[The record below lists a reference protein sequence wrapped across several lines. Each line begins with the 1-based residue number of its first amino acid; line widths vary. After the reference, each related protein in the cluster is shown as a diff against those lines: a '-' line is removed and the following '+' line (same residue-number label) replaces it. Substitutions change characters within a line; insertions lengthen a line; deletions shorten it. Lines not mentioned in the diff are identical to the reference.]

1 MGDRIDRWMT
11 GEGTVRILT
20 ATSTEMAQEAARV
33 AQAGSAVAEV
43 LGDLLTGVA
52 LLELAQSPVERVQCA
67 FDHNGS
73 AGQLVA
79 DVWPGPEVRGR
90 VEYPQSRSQP
100 LVGASGELRISRH
113 GFRGGQVY
121 QSRLPVTGG
130 SIAGAL
136 QQFCLESEQTLTL
149 FSLATVTDSEGRVVR
164 AGGMIVQALPD
175 CEAEHLEQ
183 VTASLEQA
191 DFAALVHAGEAPTDA
206 TTALLG
212 RLDLHVLGQ
221 DPLVYRCRC
230 SLERAVRAV
239 LTLSPEELA
248 EVREGRVE
256 EVVCDFCRHQYQVG
270 AAELEA
276 SASQEQE

>member
-1 MGDRIDRWMT
+1 MT

-20 ATSTEMAQEAARV
+20 ATSTAMAREAARV
-33 AQAGSAVAEV
+33 AGAAPAVSEV

-67 FDHNGS
+67 FDHRGS

-90 VEYPQSRSQP
+90 VEYSKADVEP
-100 LVGASGELRISRH
+100 LIGQTGELRISRH

-121 QSRLPVTGG
+121 QSRLPVAGG

-149 FSLATVTDSEGRVVR
+149 FSLATKTGADGTIER
-164 AGGMIVQALPD
+164 AGGMIVQAMPD
-175 CEAEHLEQ
+175 CEPEHLEA
-183 VTASLEQA
+183 VTRCLEQA
-191 DFAALVHAGEAPTDA
+191 EFSALVRAGEAPAEA
-206 TTALLG
+206 TTSLLG
-212 RLDLHVLGQ
+212 RLDLHVLGH

-230 SLERAVRAV
+230 SLDRAIGAVR
-239 LTLSPEELA
+239 TLSPEELA
-248 EVREGRVE
+248 EVAEGRVE
-256 EVVCDFCRHQYQVG
+256 EVVCDFCGHQYLVG

-276 SASQEQE
+276 SASLLEE

>member
-33 AQAGSAVAEV
+33 AQTGSAVAEV

-90 VEYPQSRSQP
+90 VEYPQSRSRP
-100 LVGASGELRISRH
+100 LVGESGELRISRH
-113 GFRGGQVY
+113 GFRVGQVY

-175 CEAEHLEQ
+175 CEPAHLEQ

-221 DPLVYRCRC
+221 DPLIYRCRC

-256 EVVCDFCRHQYQVG
+256 EVVCDFCSHQYQVG